1 MADLTLRTE
10 KGSEL
15 TFGEIDRN
23 FTSLDSD
30 IRGISDAHWDSGDTT
45 SLVDSDYIQ
54 SRQAFSSFD
63 SDEVTS
69 IIDSDYIEAHLDGID
84 ASDGG
89 NDF

>member
-1 MADLTLRTE
+1 MADLTLRTV

-15 TFGEIDRN
+15 TFVEIDRN

-30 IRGISDAHWDSGDTT
+30 IKNVSGSHWDSADTT
-45 SLVDSDYIQ
+45 LLVDSDYIQ
-54 SRQAFSSFD
+54 SRQAFSAFD
-63 SDEVTS
+63 SGEVTS

>member
-15 TFGEIDRN
+15 TFSEIDRN

-30 IRGISDAHWDSGDTT
+30 IQNVAGSHWDSADTVG
-45 SLVDSDYIQ
+45 LVDSDYIQ
-54 SRQAFSSFD
+54 SRQAFSAFD

-89 NDF
+89 TDF

>member
-1 MADLTLRTE
+1 MADLTLRTV

-30 IRGISDAHWDSGDTT
+30 IKGIAAGHWDSADTM
-45 SLVDSDYIQ
+45 LVVDSDYVQ
-54 SRQAFSSFD
+54 SRQAFSAFD
-63 SDEVTS
+63 SGEVTS

>member
-30 IRGISDAHWDSGDTT
+30 IKGIAAGHWDSADTM
-45 SLVDSDYIQ
+45 LVVDSDYIQ
-54 SRQAFSSFD
+54 SRQAFSAFD

>member
-1 MADLTLRTE
+1 MADLTLRTV

-30 IRGISDAHWDSGDTT
+30 IKGVSGGHWDSADTT
-45 SLVDSDYIQ
+45 LLVDSDYIQ
-54 SRQAFSSFD
+54 SRQAFSAFD

>member
-1 MADLTLRTE
+1 MADLTLRTV

-30 IRGISDAHWDSGDTT
+30 IRGVSGGHWDSADTT
-45 SLVDSDYIQ
+45 LLVDSDYIQ
-54 SRQAFSSFD
+54 SRQAFSAFD
-63 SDEVTS
+63 SGEVTS

>member
-1 MADLTLRTE
+1 VADLTLRTV

-30 IRGISDAHWDSGDTT
+30 IKAISGGHWDSADTM
-45 SLVDSDYIQ
+45 LVVDSDYVQ
-54 SRQAFSSFD
+54 SRQAFSAFD